1 MFMLNQEQSDNPQEA
16 TKNDP
21 SELAKSLNDID
32 SSTNY
37 SGTQWG
43 TDMGLKPMNCP
54 GHCLLYASS
63 SVSYRDLPIR
73 YAEFSSLHR
82 YKVNFINRIGLLL
95 TKTQYVETKPQVLL
109 QASLDSANSTKT
121 TPISS
126 VHKHN
131 FNQKSH
137 PP

>member
-1 MFMLNQEQSDNPQEA
+1 MKSELLSFGSRASGKRVVIGIYIIIYIIITNNLKCRQNYKDDMFMLNDHENSDNLQEPE
-16 TKNDP
+16 KIDN
-21 SELAKSLNDID
+21 NID
-32 SSTNY
+32 SITNY

-82 YKVNFINRIGLLL
+82 
-95 TKTQYVETKPQVLL
+95 
-109 QASLDSANSTKT
+109 
-121 TPISS
+121 
-126 VHKHN
+126 
-131 FNQKSH
+131 
-137 PP
+137 